1 MSCADE
7 ERDIHHCT
15 HHCCHTCSP
24 LTHMHT
30 ATTKAHPSGRLQ
42 ESHLFTLHA
51 NSLNN
56 SALLGHR
63 DYLRGNSH
71 RCTHTRVRETRVAPV
86 LITGMPVHGS
96 EYTWTSTKPP
106 RYVLMETMCCGCML
120 EGFSRLFKDHRN
132 HTAALPH
139 ISDFMQSNAHVTSCS
154 YLSVFVERFAGSR
167 LTGSL
172 LGWGRQSTQISC
184 LGGNLCLKSSWKTNL
199 QQNMSPLSLC
209 MQQIVA
215 HGVINSSVLE

>member
-1 MSCADE
+1 MHAHTHTHTLA
-7 ERDIHHCT
+7 RT
-15 HHCCHTCSP
+15 HHHLLWPLGDRALITHPSP
-24 LTHMHT
+24 SARVIGLLCPAQMRRGTYITAHITATLTLTHMHT
-30 ATTKAHPSGRLQ
+30 ATTKAHTSGRLQ

-56 SALLGHR
+56 GALLGHR

-71 RCTHTRVRETRVAPV
+71 QCTHTRVRETRVAPV
-86 LITGMPVHGS
+86 LITGVPVHGS

-106 RYVLMETMCCGCML
+106 RYFLMETMCCGCML
-120 EGFSRLFKDHRN
+120 KGFSRLFKDHRN

-139 ISDFMQSNAHVTSCS
+139 ISDFMQSNAHVTSCY

-172 LGWGRQSTQISC
+172 LG
-184 LGGNLCLKSSWKTNL
+184 
-199 QQNMSPLSLC
+199 
-209 MQQIVA
+209 
-215 HGVINSSVLE
+215 